1 MANVLKAG
9 IFYFLGV
16 FTLGFVLG
24 AMRMFFLVP
33 YTGPVIAVLIEIPL
47 MLLFAWFFCR
57 FLTGRL
63 DISSAIYDRLLMG
76 GVAIA
81 LVMAGEV
88 LIVLL
93 LLEGTVTGFFV
104 AFDLPENRIG
114 LGAQIAFALFP
125 LVQSYAENESK
136 R

>member
-9 IFYFLGV
+9 TFYFLGV
-16 FTLGFVLG
+16 FTLGFGLG

-33 YTGPVIAVLIEIPL
+33 YTGVVIAVLIEIPL
-47 MLLFAWFFCR
+47 MLLFAWFLCR

-63 DISSAIYDRLLMG
+63 DISPAIYDRLVMG
-76 GVAIA
+76 GVAIS

-88 LIVLL
+88 LIALL
-93 LLEGTVTGFFV
+93 LLDGTVTEFFV

-125 LVQSYAENESK
+125 LVQSYAENRGE